1 MQQTTRVVLAL
12 DAPEVVEE
20 ILHLLDRSGAAQVV
34 ATATDPRQLQ
44 EACRQLEPDLVVAEP
59 RLAPHTPPP
68 TPCVAVASRE
78 SVPALR
84 AALEAR
90 ARAFLV
96 WPRERDELLEH
107 VRTLRSWS
115 HDLER
120 RATVVA
126 IHASRGGAGCTFMAT
141 HLAQAIAATDVTCA
155 LIDVDPDRSDVG
167 TALGIPDDD
176 AGVHTLRE
184 LADVAD
190 ELTLER
196 FRDVVWSHPAG
207 FGVVVAP
214 PAAAK
219 VIEPVA
225 ASRVIDV
232 AAAAVDV
239 VLLHTAPGLD
249 DVTRTSIASADVS
262 LEVLSLD
269 VASFRA
275 SSRTVA
281 RMAADEAEPRIAFV
295 VNRAQRAEVVPGD
308 VERVFGAPARAVIPF
323 DGAVPRLQDHG
334 RLLPVRSRTARAIA
348 RLAADLLQPDTAERG
363 AA

>member
-1 MQQTTRVVLAL
+1 M
-12 DAPEVVEE
+12 
-20 ILHLLDRSGAAQVV
+20 
-34 ATATDPRQLQ
+34 
-44 EACRQLEPDLVVAEP
+44 
-59 RLAPHTPPP
+59 
-68 TPCVAVASRE
+68 AVASRE

-90 ARAFLV
+90 ARAFVV
-96 WPRERDELLEH
+96 WPRERDALLEH
-107 VRTLRSWS
+107 VRSLRSWA

-126 IHASRGGAGCTFMAT
+126 IHASRGGAGCTFLAT
-141 HLAQAIAATDVTCA
+141 HLAQAIAGMDASCA
-155 LIDVDPDRSDVG
+155 LLDVDPDRSDVG

-214 PAAAK
+214 PAAAAA
-219 VIEPVA
+219 IEPGA

-249 DVTRTSIASADVS
+249 PVTRTALASADAS

-275 SSRTVA
+275 SSRAVA
-281 RMAADEAEPRIAFV
+281 RLAVDETDRPIAFV

-308 VERVFGAPARAVIPF
+308 VERVFGEPVRAVIPF
-323 DGAVPRLQDHG
+323 DAAVPRLQDHG
-334 RLLPVRSRTARAIA
+334 RLLPARSRTARAIA
-348 RLAADLLQPDTAERG
+348 RLARDVLEPATSERG